1 MGQRGMDHP
10 PPRYNSVM
18 ISPCLLRLISRA
30 ALAGALILFL
40 CPTASAEEEFL
51 RQFPPHSWLQRYL
64 PEDLPAI
71 ETRAYDR
78 PIDIAEKQ
86 VFAGRYKQALIT
98 LHEVGDDA
106 DPVRVAIVRATAMEA
121 LGREASALR
130 QLAAPAVANNP
141 QAQVLRARI
150 LTKLGR
156 HEEALAL
163 LRDHLEAYP
172 QSLQGRYLLGQIL
185 ETTGQIDA
193 ATAAY
198 AWFVEP
204 PQQFVQKWQ
213 ARNHPVFEDA
223 ADTVIIGRAIDRWAN
238 LTLAYRE
245 NRRLHDEV
253 LSMFVRAYDVI
264 DRGYWPA
271 HVAAAEYFLAHD
283 AEKEATEELQL
294 ALERNPNALDA
305 LLLAGRIALDNW
317 NFDATEQMIAR
328 LRAVNR
334 NYLPAAVLEARNLL
348 RQRKPRQAESVLLA
362 ILERQPNH
370 VEALG
375 LLAGSYALQLRD
387 DDMRAILDRV
397 EQFDPDNATAYLE
410 VAEQLAA
417 MRQYPRAAEMYQVA
431 IDRAPWWTAPR
442 NGLGL
447 LYTQSG
453 DEDDARRVLEAAY
466 SLDPFNFRTTNY
478 LRLLDDLAGFARH
491 ETEHFIVLHDPQAD
505 PIIAEYFGEYM
516 ESIHAEIAEIFQHE
530 PKVKTLIEVFPTHDA
545 FSVRTT
551 GSPWIGTVGASTGR
565 VIALV
570 SPRDDK
576 GTLGAFNWAQV
587 LRHEYVHTVT
597 LSATDNRI
605 AHWMTEGLA
614 VLEERTPLRWDWVPM
629 LHYAVKNDE
638 LFTMDELTWG
648 FVRPR
653 RPIDRQ
659 LAYAQSFWICQF
671 IEESY
676 GREKLLEMM
685 DAFRQGMD
693 QDEAFPNVLGM
704 STSQFT
710 EQFFTWAR
718 EQVAGW
724 GYDPETSERYE
735 AMRKEGEALIASRQ
749 YEKAAEIW
757 QQIAEIRPVDALPH
771 QRLAGIYLRLKQP
784 LKAIEHLDRL
794 HQVSLKDNRYAI
806 TIARLYRDNGDV
818 DSAIRYATAAIHI
831 APYDLRA
838 HQLLAELYEKTGNE
852 KGLERERRV
861 IAEIQRLRNQSK

>member
-1 MGQRGMDHP
+1 
-10 PPRYNSVM
+10 M